1 MLVNESTR
9 PSVRALLTASAVAVA
24 LFAAGCS
31 SSRAPVTASPAST
44 TSSSPVA
51 TSQPQPSA
59 PATPAQPGVDAAGGA
74 IGSTLTISTGTKPTI
89 GSIPKPTDAEVIAAA
104 KSVLAKNEDAV
115 VSSGKVLA
123 QTQDA
128 KGHWWVLVSV
138 VVPSLGDEKAILTF
152 DGKKWDDTA
161 FGLDI
166 NNEDLPA
173 DVKF

>member
-9 PSVRALLTASAVAVA
+9 RNVRALLTALAVAA
-24 LFAAGCS
+24 TFLAAGCS
-31 SSRAPVTASPAST
+31 SSRAPVTTSPVPST
-44 TSSSPVA
+44 SASPVA

-59 PATPAQPGVDAAGGA
+59 ATTPAQPGVDAAGGA
-74 IGSTLTISTGTKPTI
+74 IGTTLTITPGTKPAVGT
-89 GSIPKPTDAEVIAAA
+89 IPKPTDAEVIAAA
-104 KSVLAKNEDAV
+104 KTVLAKNEDAAV
-115 VSSGKVLA
+115 TSGKVLA
-123 QTQDA
+123 RTQDA

-138 VVPSLGDEKAILTF
+138 TVPSLGEEKAILTF